1 MMTFSGT
8 EITKMTTAPTDTVDH
23 PEHYQSPFKI
33 ECIDAIAAATHGLEG
48 LEAVCVGNSIKYLWR
63 WKRKGGVNDLRK
75 SRWYLDKLIA
85 NIELG
90 LAKNDE
96 PT

>member
-1 MMTFSGT
+1 MSTHT
-8 EITKMTTAPTDTVDH
+8 NETVDH
-23 PEHYQSPFKI
+23 PEHYHSPFQI

-75 SRWYLDKLIA
+75 SRWYLDKLI
-85 NIELG
+85 NHLESEI
-90 LAKNDE
+90 AKNAE
-96 PT
+96 TT

>member
-1 MMTFSGT
+1 MSTHT
-8 EITKMTTAPTDTVDH
+8 NETVDH

-75 SRWYLDKLIA
+75 SRWYLDKHGNHRESEI
-85 NIELG
+85 
-90 LAKNDE
+90 AKNVE
-96 PT
+96 TT